1 MKHNASQKTSLT
13 LPMPF
18 DEAIE
23 RFARV
28 NTKDAEIIPSA
39 NKATPFVKWVGGKR
53 NIVAELVSI
62 LPSEFKDYY
71 EPFAGGAALY
81 FAIQDRIKKAFLSD
95 SNFELTITFTVVKK
109 APDALIAK
117 LEAHAQKDSDE
128 YYYKIRA
135 QHDLQDPI
143 DIAARLIYL
152 NKTCYNGLYRVNK
165 KGEFNVPRGSYV
177 KPDVVKRDNIMAS
190 SKTLRKASITYQEFD
205 KIKPQSGDFVYCDPP
220 YHPSDSGSY
229 TKYTK
234 LGFSEK
240 DQERLADFA
249 LTLHKANVKV
259 MLSNSNTAFI
269 RNLYLPPIW
278 NITTV
283 QAPRL
288 INCKSEGRSAVSEL
302 VIRNYHDNHS
312 GRLTS

>member
-1 MKHNASQKTSLT
+1 MKHNASPEAPLT

-28 NTKDAEIIPSA
+28 NTRDTEPAPCPRG
-39 NKATPFVKWVGGKR
+39 ATPFVKWVGGKR
-53 NIVAELVSI
+53 SIIDELVEL
-62 LPSEFKDYY
+62 LPSKFGDYY
-71 EPFAGGAALY
+71 EPFAGGAALF
-81 FAIQDRIKKAFLSD
+81 FAIHERITKAFLSD
-95 SNFELTITFTVVKK
+95 SNFELTVTFAVVKK
-109 APDALIAK
+109 DPDALIAK
-117 LEAHAQKDSDE
+117 LEEHARKDSDK

-135 QHDLQDPI
+135 QRDLQAPI
-143 DIAARLIYL
+143 DIAARFIYL

-177 KPDVVKRDNIMAS
+177 KPDVVQHDNIMAS
-190 SKTLRKASITYQEFD
+190 SKALRKANITYREFD
-205 KIKPQSGDFVYCDPP
+205 AVKPQPGDFVYCDPP
-220 YHPSDSGSY
+220 YHPSDNGSY

-240 DQERLADFA
+240 DQERLSNFGLA
-249 LTLHKANVKV
+249 LYKANVKV

-269 RNLYLPPIW
+269 RSLYVPPVW
-278 NITTV
+278 NVTIV

-288 INCKSEGRSAVSEL
+288 VNCKSEGRGAVSEL
-302 VIRNYHDNHS
+302 VIRNYK
-312 GRLTS
+312 